1 MGTHGVIYTF
11 DFMSEKTLLGLKIKK
26 DATVKLHFWLDFE
39 CIFFL
44 FITLFF
50 ILIIFV
56 MVDFMVSSIEVSH

>member
-1 MGTHGVIYTF
+1 
-11 DFMSEKTLLGLKIKK
+11 MSEKTLLGLKIKK